1 MDPDRDPDRPADGPP
16 TGDGRHADDDRPG
29 DGRPEGDGDA
39 PVPAAKLAAWRAFL
53 TAHARVVDVL
63 SRELRDREGLPLTW
77 YDVLVQLSEAD
88 GHRLRMQ
95 ELADRVL
102 LSKSGLTRLIDR
114 MEREGYVE
122 RSPCEDDR
130 RGTWATMT
138 TAGFDRIRSTAPTH
152 LGGVREHFAD
162 VIDDVEA
169 AQLTAALERVAR
181 RIEDA

>member
-1 MDPDRDPDRPADGPP
+1 MDRLPPDDVPPAD
-16 TGDGRHADDDRPG
+16 R
-29 DGRPEGDGDA
+29 EGDG
-39 PVPAAKLAAWRAFL
+39 PVPADKLEAWRAFL

-63 SRELRDREGLPLTW
+63 ERELREREQLPLTW
-77 YDVLVQLSEAD
+77 YDVLVQLSEAE

-95 ELADRVL
+95 ELATRIL

-114 MEREGYVE
+114 MERAGYVE

-138 TAGFDRIRSTAPTH
+138 DAGYERIRRTAPTH

-162 VIDDVEA
+162 HLSDDETA
-169 AQLTAALERVAR
+169 HLTAALTRIVAAL
-181 RIEDA
+181 EDDDR